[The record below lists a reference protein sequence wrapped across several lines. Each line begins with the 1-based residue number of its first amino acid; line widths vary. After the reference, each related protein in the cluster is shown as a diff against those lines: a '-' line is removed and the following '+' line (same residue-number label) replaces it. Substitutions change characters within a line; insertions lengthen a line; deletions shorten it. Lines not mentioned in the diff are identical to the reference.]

1 MVNAI
6 HVGNS
11 ILMRAF
17 IENIDITPMKLQK
30 LIYFTYQMYLKE
42 TDIPLF
48 DERFETWKYGP
59 VISSVYNEFKKYG
72 ANAIRQYA
80 TEKDGKT
87 IFTVN
92 EEASPI
98 FKRILD
104 SVWSSCKTFDGIY
117 LSSITHR
124 PESAWSKAA
133 ENGQPYLSD
142 NDIKSEVIVFG

>member
-1 MVNAI
+1 MVIAI

-59 VISSVYNEFKKYG
+59 VISSVYNVETTMQVKKK
-72 ANAIRQYA
+72 NITLKRQ
-80 TEKDGKT
+80 
-87 IFTVN
+87 IN
-92 EEASPI
+92 
-98 FKRILD
+98 KR
-104 SVWSSCKTFDGIY
+104 
-117 LSSITHR
+117 
-124 PESAWSKAA
+124 
-133 ENGQPYLSD
+133 
-142 NDIKSEVIVFG
+142 